1 MTMNPA
7 SLNIAGAVPLDP
19 RPATPPPPARPA
31 SGGPGG
37 GTPVTV
43 VDVTEASFQA
53 DVLERSRSVPVVLD
67 FWAEW
72 CGPCRQLSPV
82 LERLADEAGGAWVL
96 AKVDVDANP
105 RLAQAAQVQG
115 IPAVK
120 GVVGGQLVDLFTGAM
135 PEVQVRQVL
144 DELLRVA
151 EQMGLQPAP
160 GGEPAEGGD
169 PGLLA
174 AEQALMAG
182 DLEGARAAYR
192 ALLDATPG
200 HPEAT
205 TGLARVELLART
217 VGLDERA
224 VRARGAEAPDDVAAQ
239 AAVADLDMLGGH
251 VEDAVDRLVQLVR
264 RTSGDERDAARAHL
278 VGLFAV
284 LDADDPRLAVGRRAL
299 SNALF

>member
-7 SLNIAGAVPLDP
+7 GLNIAGAVPLDP
-19 RPATPPPPARPA
+19 RPATPPPPPRPA
-31 SGGPGG
+31 GAPAGA
-37 GTPVTV
+37 VTV

-53 DVLERSRSVPVVLD
+53 DVLERSQSVPVVLD

-82 LERLADEAGGAWVL
+82 LERLADEAGGGWVL

-120 GVVGGQLVDLFTGAM
+120 GVVAGQLVDLFTGAM
-135 PEVQVRQVL
+135 PEAQVRQVL

-151 EQMGLQPAP
+151 AQMGLQPPVGAEDGAP
-160 GGEPAEGGD
+160 AVD
-169 PGLLA
+169 PQLLA
-174 AEQALMAG
+174 AQQALMAG
-182 DLEGARAAYR
+182 DLEDARAAYQ
-192 ALLDATPG
+192 ALLDMTPG

-205 TGLARVELLART
+205 TGLARVDLLARS
-217 VGLDERA
+217 VGVDERA

-239 AAVADLDMLGGH
+239 VAVADLDMLGGH
-251 VEDAVDRLVQLVR
+251 VDDAIDRLVQLVR
-264 RTSGDERDAARAHL
+264 RTSGPERDAARTHL
-278 VGLFAV
+278 LGLFKV
-284 LDADDPRLAVGRRAL
+284 LDADDPRLVAGRRAL